1 MDHIQTDLQN
11 GVLHLILNRP
21 EKKNALT
28 SAMYTSLVEALARAD
43 SDDSIRVIVLRGNG
57 DSFTAGNDIED
68 FVQKPWQGQSVPP
81 AEQFIRAVAFA
92 RKPVIAAAHGLAVG
106 IGTTIL
112 LHCDLVYAAEET
124 RFMMP
129 FINLAIIPE
138 AGSTLLLPNMI
149 GHQRAAELFLLAEPF
164 SAQRAYELG
173 IVNRVLPASDL
184 LSAVDAAAQTLTEK
198 PAAAIRLAKQMMKQ
212 HLRADLDRVIREEV
226 LAIAGQLESPETGEA
241 LNAFLQKRKPDFSQ
255 FR

>member
-164 SAQRAYELG
+164 SARRAYELG
-173 IVNRVLPASDL
+173 LVNRVLPASDL

>member
-92 RKPVIAAAHGLAVG
+92 RKPVIGAAHGLAVG

-164 SAQRAYELG
+164 SAKRAYELG